1 MLMQLDPSAIQYC
14 TFTMLSLAPNELV
27 GTYEN
32 PLLPG
37 LSLKTITAQT
47 QKYEFPE
54 NTFNI
59 RSGALCIVT
68 ASQA

>member
-1 MLMQLDPSAIQYC
+1 MH
-14 TFTMLSLAPNELV
+14 SLAPNELV
-27 GTYEN
+27 GTYEI
-32 PLLPG
+32 PLLPRP
-37 LSLKTITAQT
+37 SFKTITALT

-59 RSGALCIVT
+59 GSGALCIVT